1 MNEKT
6 VESVNYGKIWADR
19 IRVCLVTMVLA
30 SIANMIYDWRRGAE
44 VVYMPW
50 QVWPGLLYMLAIVIV
65 SCAIH
70 DILEKYVPKLKIP
83 VILYIALITTI
94 LSFDFC
100 GPLATF
106 MATEFGKI
114 QLLPLCTPI
123 LAYAGI
129 SIGKDLD
136 TFKKQGFA
144 IVCTALVTFIGTW
157 VGSALIADIVL
168 KLSGQV

>member
-1 MNEKT
+1 MKEEEK
-6 VESVNYGKIWADR
+6 VNYGKIWADR

-30 SIANMIYDWRRGAE
+30 SIANTIYSWRTGAAT
-44 VVYMPW
+44 VYMPW
-50 QVWPGLLYMLAIVIV
+50 EVLPGLLYMFAIIVV

-70 DILEKYVPKLKIP
+70 DVLEILVPKLKIP
-83 VILYIALITTI
+83 VILYIALFTTI

-114 QLLPLCTPI
+114 GLLPLCTPI
-123 LAYAGI
+123 LAYAGV

-136 TFKKQGFA
+136 TFKKQGLA

-157 VGSALIADIVL
+157 VGSALIADVIL
-168 KLSGQV
+168 KLTGQV

>member
-1 MNEKT
+1 MNETENVK
-6 VESVNYGKIWADR
+6 VNYGKIWADR
-19 IRVCLVTMVLA
+19 IRVCLVTIVLA
-30 SIANMIYDWRRGAE
+30 SIANTIYGWRSGAAT
-44 VVYMPW
+44 VYMPW
-50 QVWPGLLYMLAIVIV
+50 EVLPGLLYMFAIVIV

-70 DILEKYVPKLKIP
+70 DLLEKAFPKLQIP

-100 GPLATF
+100 GPFATV

-136 TFKKQGFA
+136 TFKQQGLA

-157 VGSALIADIVL
+157 VGSALIADIIL

>member
-1 MNEKT
+1 MEK
-6 VESVNYGKIWADR
+6 VNYGKIWADR

-30 SIANMIYDWRRGAE
+30 SVANTIYDWRRGAE
-44 VVYMPW
+44 TVYAPW
-50 QVWPGLLYMLAIVIV
+50 EVWPALLYMFAIVIV

-70 DILEKYVPKLKIP
+70 DLLEAFCPKIKLP
-83 VILYIALITTI
+83 VILWIALLTTI
-94 LSFDFC
+94 LSFPFC
-100 GPLATF
+100 GKLAEI
-106 MATEFGKI
+106 MATEFAKV

-136 TFKKQGFA
+136 TFKKQGLA

-157 VGSALIADIVL
+157 IGSAFIADIVL
-168 KLSGQV
+168 KLTGQV

>member
-1 MNEKT
+1 MNENTEK
-6 VESVNYGKIWADR
+6 VNYGKIWADR

-30 SIANMIYDWRRGAE
+30 SIANMIYSWRTGAA

-50 QVWPGLLYMLAIVIV
+50 EVFPGLLYMFAIVIV

-70 DILEKYVPKLKIP
+70 DLLEVACPKIKIP

-94 LSFDFC
+94 LSFPFC
-100 GPLATF
+100 GKLSEV

-114 QLLPLCTPI
+114 GLLPLCTPI

-136 TFKKQGFA
+136 TFKKQGLA

-157 VGSALIADIVL
+157 IGSALIADIIL
-168 KLSGQV
+168 KLTGQV

>member
-1 MNEKT
+1 MNENEK
-6 VESVNYGKIWADR
+6 VNYGKVWADR
-19 IRVCLVTMVLA
+19 IKVCLVTIVLA
-30 SIANMIYDWRRGAE
+30 SIANMIYGWRTHAA

-50 QVWPGLLYMLAIVIV
+50 EVLPGLLYMFAIIIV

-70 DILEKYVPKLKIP
+70 DILEKAFPKLKIP
-83 VILYIALITTI
+83 VILYIALLTTI

-100 GPLATF
+100 GPLATI

-114 QLLPLCTPI
+114 GLLPLCTPI

-136 TFKKQGFA
+136 TFKKQGLA

-157 VGSALIADIVL
+157 IGSALIADIIL
-168 KLSGQV
+168 KLTHQV

>member
-1 MNEKT
+1 MNGKEK
-6 VESVNYGKIWADR
+6 VNYGKVWADR
-19 IRVCLVTMVLA
+19 IKVCLVTIVLA
-30 SIANMIYDWRRGAE
+30 SIANTIYSWRTHAAT
-44 VVYMPW
+44 VYMPW
-50 QVWPGLLYMLAIVIV
+50 EVLPGLLYMFAIVIV

-70 DILEKYVPKLKIP
+70 DLLEKAFPKLQIP
-83 VILYIALITTI
+83 VILYIALFTTI

-100 GPLATF
+100 GPLATV

-114 QLLPLCTPI
+114 GLLPLCTPI

-136 TFKKQGFA
+136 TFKKQGLA

-157 VGSALIADIVL
+157 IGSALIADIIL
-168 KLSGQV
+168 KLTHQV